1 MSDERDPLLDS
12 LFAEAA
18 NEQADDNFTA
28 KVMLGIEKRRRKVI
42 IGRIGII
49 GLLFAFEFLLSA
61 PLQNSVGVLADT
73 LSMSLIPI
81 QGEWLAAAFAP
92 LNSIAGL
99 IGMLLRGL
107 HTLHRRM
114 VR

>member
-18 NEQADDNFTA
+18 KEQADDKFTA
-28 KVMLGIEKRRRKVI
+28 GVMLGIEKRRRNVI

-49 GLLFAFEFLLSA
+49 GLLFVFEFLLSA
-61 PLQNSVGVLADT
+61 PLQTSVGALVDG
-73 LSMSLIPI
+73 LSTSIFPI
-81 QGEWLAAAFAP
+81 KSEWLAAAAAP
-92 LNSIAGL
+92 LNSVAGL
-99 IGMLLRGL
+99 IGMLLLGL

>member
-12 LFAEAA
+12 LFAEAE
-18 NEQADDNFTA
+18 NEQTDDEFTA
-28 KVMLGIEKRRRKVI
+28 KVMLSIEKRRRNI
-42 IGRIGII
+42 ITGRIGIV
-49 GLLFAFEFLLSA
+49 GLLFALEFLLSA
-61 PLQNSVGVLADT
+61 PLQNSVGVLANT

-81 QGEWLAAAFAP
+81 QSEWLAAAFAP

-99 IGMLLRGL
+99 IGMLLLGL

>member
-12 LFAEAA
+12 LFAEVA

-28 KVMLGIEKRRRKVI
+28 KVMLGIEKRRRNVI

-61 PLQNSVGVLADT
+61 PLQNSVGVLAEA
-73 LSMSLIPI
+73 LSISLVPI
-81 QGEWLAAAFAP
+81 QSEWLAAAFAP

-99 IGMLLRGL
+99 IGMLLLGL